1 MNDMAQPKEFRVLI
15 ASDGSLSATAAMV
28 SARRFPWPD
37 ATRAFG
43 AIARERA
50 DHHDRP
56 TVRASLD
63 RAAEIVAENTA
74 EALRRRWPDVR
85 VRVIEGPAVGA
96 IVQHAKKVRADVIV
110 LGWRGHG
117 ALRRLMAG
125 SVSRGVVR
133 SAPCS
138 VLVVRRAVSR
148 VQNVVIGVD
157 GSEQA
162 RRAIALVARL
172 QKPTAGRV
180 MLVTAADTLRMTS
193 HSLLPSDVR
202 GHVASEIA
210 QINRRSVATARAQ
223 LNTAAETLRAAG
235 WTTQTRVTALDPLK
249 SLLAAVAD
257 TDANL
262 LVVGARG
269 VTGLKRLLLG
279 SVAEGALDHSPVPV
293 LIVR

>member
-1 MNDMAQPKEFRVLI
+1 MVRPKEFRVLV
-15 ASDGSLSATAAMV
+15 ASDGSLSATAALV

-37 ATRAFG
+37 PTRAFG

-85 VRVIEGPAVGA
+85 VSVIRGPAAGA
-96 IVQHAKKVRADVIV
+96 IVERAKKVRADVIV

-117 ALRRLMAG
+117 AFRRLMAG

-133 SAPCS
+133 NAPCS
-138 VLVVRRAVSR
+138 VLVVRRAAAR
-148 VQNVVIGVD
+148 FQNVVIGFD

-172 QKPTAGRV
+172 QVPTGGRV

-193 HSLLPSDVR
+193 HTLLPSDVR
-202 GHVASEIA
+202 GDVAAEVA
-210 QINRRSVATARAQ
+210 EINRHRIATARAQ
-223 LNTAAETLRAAG
+223 LATAAETLRAAG
-235 WTTQTRVTALDPLK
+235 WTTQARVTAIDPLK
-249 SLLAAVAD
+249 SLLTAVAD
-257 TDANL
+257 TNANL
-262 LVVGARG
+262 LVVGATG
-269 VTGLKRLLLG
+269 VTGLERLILG

-293 LIVR
+293 LIAR

>member
-1 MNDMAQPKEFRVLI
+1 MAKSKEFRVLV

-28 SARRFPWPD
+28 SARRFPWPG

-50 DHHDRP
+50 GKERP
-56 TVRASLD
+56 NVRAGLD
-63 RAAEIVAENTA
+63 RAAEVVAESTA
-74 EALRRRWPDVR
+74 ASLRRRWPDVR
-85 VRVIEGPAVGA
+85 VRVIAGPAAGA

-117 ALRRLMAG
+117 AVRRLMAG

-138 VLVVRRAVSR
+138 VLVVRRAVPR
-148 VQNVVIGVD
+148 FQNVVIGFD

-162 RRAIALVARL
+162 RRAVALVARL
-172 QKPTAGRV
+172 QAPAGGRV
-180 MLVTAADTLRMTS
+180 VLVTAADTVRMTS

-202 GHVASEIA
+202 GDVASEVA
-210 QINRRSVATARAQ
+210 RINRGRIATARAQ
-223 LNTAAETLRAAG
+223 LATAAEVLREAG
-235 WTTQTRVTALDPLK
+235 WKAQTRVTAAGPLK

-257 TDANL
+257 TDANV

-269 VTGLKRLLLG
+269 VTGLERLLLG